1 MKRILFLCMAAC
13 TLMTGFAQTD
23 TTAKKDPS
31 NEADTIRIGGIIIIR
46 KPGSKDREIITRD
59 GEIKIPNR
67 DRSKPENLSTN
78 WWIID
83 LGFSN
88 FVDNTVYGPGTAADL
103 FAPGSTED
111 WFKLRAGKSR
121 NVNIWFFMQR
131 FNIIKHVVN
140 LKYGMGLELNNY
152 HFDDEKI
159 RFNKNPTI
167 VIKDADLTDA
177 SKNKLAA
184 DFLTV
189 PMMLNFNFTPNRKNG
204 FGISGGISAGYLYS
218 ARQKTK
224 INDDKDKVR
233 NDFDLK
239 RWKLS
244 YVGELLLGPV
254 KVYGSY
260 AMDNM
265 WDKGLDQTPYNVGLR
280 LSNW

>member
-1 MKRILFLCMAAC
+1 
-13 TLMTGFAQTD
+13 
-23 TTAKKDPS
+23 
-31 NEADTIRIGGIIIIR
+31 
-46 KPGSKDREIITRD
+46 
-59 GEIKIPNR
+59 
-67 DRSKPENLSTN
+67 
-78 WWIID
+78 
-83 LGFSN
+83 
-88 FVDNTVYGPGTAADL
+88 
-103 FAPGSTED
+103 
-111 WFKLRAGKSR
+111 
-121 NVNIWFFMQR
+121 
-131 FNIIKHVVN
+131 
-140 LKYGMGLELNNY
+140 
-152 HFDDEKI
+152 
-159 RFNKNPTI
+159 
-167 VIKDADLTDA
+167 
-177 SKNKLAA
+177 
-184 DFLTV
+184 
-189 PMMLNFNFTPNRKNG
+189 MLNFNFTPNRKNG

>member
-1 MKRILFLCMAAC
+1 
-13 TLMTGFAQTD
+13 
-23 TTAKKDPS
+23 
-31 NEADTIRIGGIIIIR
+31 
-46 KPGSKDREIITRD
+46 
-59 GEIKIPNR
+59 
-67 DRSKPENLSTN
+67 
-78 WWIID
+78 
-83 LGFSN
+83 
-88 FVDNTVYGPGTAADL
+88 
-103 FAPGSTED
+103 
-111 WFKLRAGKSR
+111 
-121 NVNIWFFMQR
+121 MQR

-140 LKYGMGLELNNY
+140 LKYGVGLELNNY

-159 RFNKNPTI
+159 RFNKNPTM

-218 ARQKTK
+218 ARQKIK

-254 KVYGSY
+254 KIYGSY